1 MEQNYVIVTDSS
13 CDLPAELAQE
23 LELAVLPLT
32 LTLGGKEYANYLDG
46 REIGFSEFYGR
57 IRQGEVA
64 VTAAANLEGYL
75 SIMEPILQAGK
86 DILLLVFSSGLSSTY
101 QVSLLAAEELSQKYP
116 QRKILP
122 VDTLCASMG
131 QGLLVYL
138 AARQRGE
145 GKSLQEVPDWVE
157 KEKYHLCHWFTVDD
171 LMYLKR
177 GGRLNA
183 ATALV
188 GTALGIKPV
197 LHIDNEGHLINMGKA
212 RGRRASLTALVDKMA
227 ELAVEPQGQVAF
239 ISHGDCL
246 EDAKAVEQMLKQR
259 LGVKKVIISYVGPV
273 IGAHTGPG
281 VVALFF
287 LGKER

>member
-57 IRQGEVA
+57 IRQGEAA

-145 GKSLQEVPDWVE
+145 GKSLQEVRDWVE

-212 RGRRASLTALVDKMA
+212 RGRRASLTALVDKRA

>member
-1 MEQNYVIVTDSS
+1 MEQNYVILTDSS

-32 LTLGGKEYANYLDG
+32 LTLGGREYANYLDG
-46 REIGFSEFYGR
+46 REIGFSEFYNR

-64 VTAAANLEGYL
+64 VTAAANLKAYL
-75 SIMEPILQAGK
+75 SLMEPILRSGR

-101 QVSLLAAEELSQKYP
+101 QAALLAVEELSPRYP
-116 QRKILP
+116 QRKILT

-138 AARQRGE
+138 AARQRAE
-145 GKSLQEVPDWVE
+145 GRSIEEVRDWAE

-177 GGRLNA
+177 GGRLSA

-197 LHIDNEGHLINMGKA
+197 LHVDNEGHLVNVGKV
-212 RGRRASLTALVDKMA
+212 RGRRASLAALVDKMA
-227 ELAVEPQGQVAF
+227 ELAVEPQGQTVF
-239 ISHGDCL
+239 ISHGDCP
-246 EDAKAVEQMLKQR
+246 EDAKAVEQMVKQR
-259 LGVKKVIISYVGPV
+259 FGVKQVIISYVGPV
-273 IGAHTGPG
+273 IGAHSGPG
-281 VVALFF
+281 TLALFF

>member
-32 LTLGGKEYANYLDG
+32 LTLGWKEYANYLDG

-145 GKSLQEVPDWVE
+145 GKSLQEVRDWVE

>member
-1 MEQNYVIVTDSS
+1 M
-13 CDLPAELAQE
+13 
-23 LELAVLPLT
+23 
-32 LTLGGKEYANYLDG
+32 
-46 REIGFSEFYGR
+46 
-57 IRQGEVA
+57 
-64 VTAAANLEGYL
+64 TAAANLEGYL

-138 AARQRGE
+138 AARQQGE
-145 GKSLQEVPDWVE
+145 GKSLQEVRDWVE
-157 KEKYHLCHWFTVDD
+157 KEKYHLCHRFTVDD

-183 ATALV
+183 DTDLV

>member
-57 IRQGEVA
+57 IRQGEAA

-145 GKSLQEVPDWVE
+145 GKSLQEVRDWVE

>member
-145 GKSLQEVPDWVE
+145 GKSLQEVRDWGE

>member
-1 MEQNYVIVTDSS
+1 MKQNYVILTDSS
-13 CDLPAELAQE
+13 CDLPAELARQ
-23 LELAVLPLT
+23 LEIAVLPLT

-46 REIGFSEFYGR
+46 REIGFSQFYHR
-57 IRQGEVA
+57 IRQGEA
-64 VTAAANLEGYL
+64 ATTSAANVERYC
-75 SIMEPILQAGK
+75 SMMEPFLREGQ

-101 QVSLLAAEELSQKYP
+101 QAAAMAVEELSAQYP
-116 QRKILP
+116 ERKLAA
-122 VDTLCASMG
+122 VDTRCASMG

-138 AARQRGE
+138 AAKKRAE
-145 GKSLQEVPDWVE
+145 GKTMEEVRAWAEEE
-157 KEKYHLCHWFTVDD
+157 KFHLCHWFTVDD

-197 LHIDNEGHLINMGKA
+197 LHIDDDGHLINVGKA
-212 RGRRASLTALVDKMA
+212 RGRRGALTALVDRMA
-227 ELAVEPQGQVAF
+227 ELAVDPEKNPVF

-246 EDAKAVEQMLKQR
+246 DDAKMVEKLVKQR
-259 LGVKKVIISYVGPV
+259 LGVKEVVISYVGPV

-287 LGKER
+287 LGRER

>member
-57 IRQGEVA
+57 IRQGEA
-64 VTAAANLEGYL
+64 AGTAAANLEGYL

-145 GKSLQEVPDWVE
+145 GKSLQEVRDWVE

>member
-1 MEQNYVIVTDSS
+1 MKQNYVILTDSS
-13 CDLPAELAQE
+13 CDLPAELARQ
-23 LELAVLPLT
+23 LEIAVLPLT

-46 REIGFSEFYGR
+46 REIGFSQFYDR
-57 IRQGEVA
+57 IRQGE
-64 VTAAANLEGYL
+64 TATTSAANVEGYC
-75 SIMEPILQAGK
+75 SMMEPFLREGQ

-101 QVSLLAAEELSQKYP
+101 QAAAMAVEELSAQYP
-116 QRKILP
+116 ERKLAA
-122 VDTLCASMG
+122 VDTRCASMG

-138 AARQRGE
+138 AAKKRAE
-145 GKSLQEVPDWVE
+145 GKTMEEVRAWAEEE
-157 KEKYHLCHWFTVDD
+157 KFHLCHWFTVDD

-197 LHIDNEGHLINMGKA
+197 LHIDDDGHLINVGKA
-212 RGRRASLTALVDKMA
+212 RGRRGALTALVDRMA
-227 ELAVEPQGQVAF
+227 ELAVDPEKNPVF

-246 EDAKAVEQMLKQR
+246 DDAKMVEKLVKQR
-259 LGVKKVIISYVGPV
+259 LGVKEVVISYVGPV

-287 LGKER
+287 LGRER

>member
-57 IRQGEVA
+57 IRQGEA
-64 VTAAANLEGYL
+64 AGTAAANLEGYL

-145 GKSLQEVPDWVE
+145 GKSLQEVRDWVE

-227 ELAVEPQGQVAF
+227 ELAVEPQGQGAF

>member
-57 IRQGEVA
+57 IRQGEA
-64 VTAAANLEGYL
+64 AGTAAANLEGYL

-145 GKSLQEVPDWVE
+145 GKSLQEVRDWVE

-227 ELAVEPQGQVAF
+227 ELAGEPQGQVAF

>member
-57 IRQGEVA
+57 IRQGEAA

-122 VDTLCASMG
+122 VDTLCASLG

-145 GKSLQEVPDWVE
+145 GKSLQEVRDWVE

>member
-1 MEQNYVIVTDSS
+1 MRDYVILTDSCS
-13 CDLPAELAQE
+13 DLPADLVSE
-23 LELAVLPLT
+23 LELDVLPLSFVME
-32 LTLGGKEYANYLDG
+32 GKEYFNYPDN
-46 REIGFSEFYGR
+46 RDIDPKDFYNKMRSGALGTTSA
-57 IRQGEVA
+57 INVA
-64 VTAAANLEGYL
+64 VFAETMTALVGQE
-75 SIMEPILQAGK
+75 K
-86 DILLLVFSSGLSSTY
+86 DILCISFSSALSTTY
-101 QVSLLAAEELSQKYP
+101 QSACIAAEDVMAAHPGS
-116 QRKILP
+116 KIL
-122 VDTLCASMG
+122 VCDSRAASLG

-145 GKSLQEVPDWVE
+145 GKSLQEVRDWVE

>member
-145 GKSLQEVPDWVE
+145 GKSLQEVRDWVE

-259 LGVKKVIISYVGPV
+259 LGVKKVIISYVPACT
-273 IGAHTGPG
+273 ITT
-281 VVALFF
+281 
-287 LGKER
+287 

>member
-86 DILLLVFSSGLSSTY
+86 DILLMVFSSGLSSTY

-145 GKSLQEVPDWVE
+145 GKSLQEVRDWVE

-188 GTALGIKPV
+188 GTALGITPV

>member
-145 GKSLQEVPDWVE
+145 GK
-157 KEKYHLCHWFTVDD
+157 
-171 LMYLKR
+171 
-177 GGRLNA
+177 
-183 ATALV
+183 
-188 GTALGIKPV
+188 
-197 LHIDNEGHLINMGKA
+197 
-212 RGRRASLTALVDKMA
+212 RA
-227 ELAVEPQGQVAF
+227 
-239 ISHGDCL
+239 
-246 EDAKAVEQMLKQR
+246 
-259 LGVKKVIISYVGPV
+259 
-273 IGAHTGPG
+273 
-281 VVALFF
+281 
-287 LGKER
+287 

>member
-122 VDTLCASMG
+122 VDTLCASMD

-145 GKSLQEVPDWVE
+145 GKSLQEVRDWVE